1 MAEPRSQF
9 RCLLGGQELTVT
21 SFDPQLT
28 LLDFLRLHQGLTGTK
43 EGCAEGDC
51 GACTVLIGRLS
62 DQALHYEAVNAC
74 IVPLGSVDSAQI
86 LTVEHIAD
94 PEPHPV
100 QYALARCHGSQCGFC
115 TPGIAMSL
123 AGLHEACASGRS
135 SPDRRTIND
144 TLAGNLC
151 RCTGYGP
158 IISAAEQACTEDRP
172 DHLESLRAV
181 AETTL
186 SRWAGDE
193 QYLCSEGAAG
203 GFAAPTDL
211 AACWSVQK
219 RLADAQLIAG
229 STDVGLWINKEHR
242 RFSNV
247 IDLSRIRE
255 LRGIHQSQDALEIGA
270 ATTVAEALTALGA
283 LSEDLE
289 TLLRR
294 FGSTQVRAQATV
306 GGNIANGSPIG
317 DLAPALIALDAT
329 LTLAGPLGSRSM
341 PLENFFIDYGK
352 QDRHHDE
359 LVLKVSV
366 PLPIASDFHC
376 WKISKRFDQDISA
389 VCGAFAITVVDGVIV
404 SARIAFGGMAATPR
418 RARTC
423 EDALVG
429 MPTQAHVLPAARSA
443 LAKDFSAISD
453 MRASAG
459 YREDV
464 AAGLLEKCIRSLAA
478 EPMPNLYLG
487 QPQKEGHG

>member
-62 DQALHYEAVNAC
+62 DQALHYYAVNAC

-100 QYALARCHGSQCGFC
+100 QHALARCHGSQCGFC

-135 SPDRRTIND
+135 SADRRTIND

-242 RFSNV
+242 CFSNV
-247 IDLSRIRE
+247 ID
-255 LRGIHQSQDALEIGA
+255 
-270 ATTVAEALTALGA
+270 
-283 LSEDLE
+283 
-289 TLLRR
+289 
-294 FGSTQVRAQATV
+294 
-306 GGNIANGSPIG
+306 
-317 DLAPALIALDAT
+317 
-329 LTLAGPLGSRSM
+329 
-341 PLENFFIDYGK
+341 
-352 QDRHHDE
+352 
-359 LVLKVSV
+359 
-366 PLPIASDFHC
+366 
-376 WKISKRFDQDISA
+376 
-389 VCGAFAITVVDGVIV
+389 
-404 SARIAFGGMAATPR
+404 
-418 RARTC
+418 
-423 EDALVG
+423 
-429 MPTQAHVLPAARSA
+429 
-443 LAKDFSAISD
+443 
-453 MRASAG
+453 
-459 YREDV
+459 
-464 AAGLLEKCIRSLAA
+464 
-478 EPMPNLYLG
+478 
-487 QPQKEGHG
+487 